1 MLKFIG
7 AVTLT
12 VAGATTG
19 YLAILAIRSL
29 PDIQR
34 YMKIRSM

>member
-1 MLKFIG
+1 MKKLLFLG
-7 AVTLT
+7 L
-12 VAGATTG
+12 VAGGVAMV
-19 YLAILAIRSL
+19 AKQW